1 MEVLVLIC
9 KVLTQKLSQLILRD
23 QLLVLKLNLEE
34 FPVGKFD
41 KAITGQILLLFKDF
55 ISKRF
60 MIAQWAP
67 DIVATSDFFFFGF
80 TWRYRPITY

>member
-9 KVLTQKLSQLILRD
+9 NVLTQKLSQLTLRD
-23 QLLVLKLNLEE
+23 QLPVLKLNLEE

-41 KAITGQILLLFKDF
+41 KGVTQILLLFKDF
-55 ISKRF
+55 ILKRF

-67 DIVATSDFFFFGF
+67 DIVATLGFFLF
-80 TWRYRPITY
+80 WIYIAI